1 MTDPKK
7 EPRIEAG
14 EKVQINFSKGF
25 RYEYLIMTPK
35 ELGFNDPLPL
45 SVLYT
50 KLKERKSIQYYE
62 GRFPAIVDTSFITSV
77 SIDKQHVKG
86 VE

>member
-1 MTDPKK
+1 MTDTQK
-7 EPRIEAG
+7 EPRIKAD

-25 RYEYLIMTPK
+25 RYEYLVMTPA
-35 ELGFNDPLPL
+35 ELGFDASLTL
-45 SVLYT
+45 SVLYE
-50 KLKERKSIQYYE
+50 KLKERKSIKFYE
-62 GRFPAIVDTSFITSV
+62 GRYPAIIDTAFITSV